1 MDLKVS
7 KNNLLIPLISIVVSL
22 FLSLMPWDKLRG
34 AEYYDRSVYVNYIDN
49 VSNKIN
55 WFDFDGILTKITFE
69 YGWHLFLKYC
79 TEVLQL
85 NSTIILFIISFL
97 IFFCSSIFVIKRHG
111 YWAFVFLLNP
121 VFIDFC
127 YSQMRLA
134 FTMALIYIAY
144 YFRTQKNL
152 IYIPLLAVTPFI
164 HTSSVLFIF
173 LFAAATYIEKLKFPE
188 NIGKTNLAIICGFV
202 VAILT
207 GPLMS
212 IILGGIGDRRAE
224 YADFGSPILY
234 MAFYLVLFPY
244 FLLKGYLEKSDK
256 NFTFYF
262 AIMILSLIAL
272 NTVFSGYS
280 SRFLAATFPIII
292 SALLAVKGKEKPLI
306 LISYI
311 AFTSLLWIFWL
322 T

>member
-1 MDLKVS
+1 MDFRVS
-7 KNNLLIPLISIVVSL
+7 KRKIFVPLVALIAAF

-34 AEYYDRSVYVNYIDN
+34 SEYYDRNVYVNYIDN

-69 YGWHLFLKYC
+69 YGWHFILKYC

-111 YWAFVFLLNP
+111 YWACIFLLNP

-144 YFRTQKNL
+144 YFRTQKKF

-173 LFAAATYIEKLKFPE
+173 LFVAATHIEKLKFPA
-188 NIGKTNLAIICGFV
+188 NFGKTNLAVICGLMVAV
-202 VAILT
+202 VT

-224 YADFGSPILY
+224 YADFSSPILY

-256 NFTFYF
+256 DFTFYF
-262 AIMILSLIAL
+262 TIMILSLIAL

-292 SALLAVKGKEKPLI
+292 SALLSLKGKEKPII

>member
-1 MDLKVS
+1 MDFRVS
-7 KNNLLIPLISIVVSL
+7 KRKIFVPLVALIAAF

-34 AEYYDRSVYVNYIDN
+34 SEYYDRNVYVNYIDN

-69 YGWHLFLKYC
+69 YGWHFILKYC

-111 YWAFVFLLNP
+111 YWACIFLLNP

-144 YFRTQKNL
+144 YFRTQKKF

-173 LFAAATYIEKLKFPE
+173 LFVAATHI
-188 NIGKTNLAIICGFV
+188 
-202 VAILT
+202 
-207 GPLMS
+207 
-212 IILGGIGDRRAE
+212 
-224 YADFGSPILY
+224 
-234 MAFYLVLFPY
+234 
-244 FLLKGYLEKSDK
+244 
-256 NFTFYF
+256 
-262 AIMILSLIAL
+262 
-272 NTVFSGYS
+272 
-280 SRFLAATFPIII
+280 
-292 SALLAVKGKEKPLI
+292 
-306 LISYI
+306 
-311 AFTSLLWIFWL
+311 
-322 T
+322 